1 MASVTYKTPV
11 EPHLNCSIRSCT
23 RNRRQKRQSCRD
35 VMTHMVR
42 SHLTERD
49 VDVLVQTAELSLD
62 SVTKTQPH
70 PNAGCILT
78 DTQGSIVGQGSL
90 WAQGAE
96 APEVIAVKEAQ
107 GAAAGGTAY
116 LNLETGDCHGDT
128 AAIQA
133 LIHSGVKRCVVGML
147 HPLEHSR
154 GKAVDA
160 LLSAGIHVDIL
171 QNTLSLSGLSQES
184 IDRLDIIYS
193 SNEALLHRAALG
205 KPMGIIKYAMTLDGK
220 IAASSGHSAWVSSQD
235 SRGIVFRTRASCDA
249 VIIGGQTVRRDNP
262 RLTTRMEGGH
272 QPVRIV
278 MSRRLDLPM
287 EADMWDTQVAPTIV
301 ATQKGAKKDMQRKLV
316 SKGVEVVEFDF
327 LTPEAVSEYCYQRGF
342 LSCLWECGGV
352 LAAPAVADNTI
363 HKVIAFIAPKI
374 IGGKGA
380 PTPMGELGFVEMT
393 QAIDI
398 LHPQWSTVGPDVMIS
413 GYLPISSGPK
423 ALADSLGIIQSQ
435 SSARYQPIESS
446 KSATNQLWLSPQTTP
461 SQVQQQ
467 QQLEFYKCWDK
478 LGCLS
483 NFSPHPIDMPDV
495 TMDEPTLEAVR
506 HALTTADAPIP
517 HGRLWP
523 SSEHYY
529 QAQKFHGVDHKA
541 SRDIIED
548 IMRAPSPDEAAKI
561 GRTAE
566 ASTPELL
573 HPDWEARKLAVMHAA
588 LLRKFSCHKGPRDT
602 LLGTLKT
609 PHAALVESSP
619 HDFFWGRGIDGTGS
633 NHLGKL
639 LMTIRDEL
647 SSQT

>member
-1 MASVTYKTPV
+1 
-11 EPHLNCSIRSCT
+11 
-23 RNRRQKRQSCRD
+23 
-35 VMTHMVR
+35 MVR
-42 SHLTERD
+42 SQLTERD

-62 SVTKTQPH
+62 SVTMTQPH

-78 DTQGSIVGQGSL
+78 DAHGSIVGRGSL

-96 APEVIAVKEAQ
+96 APEVIAVKEAR
-107 GAAAGGTAY
+107 GAAVQGTAY
-116 LNLETGDCHGDT
+116 LNLEAGDCHGDT
-128 AAIQA
+128 AAVQA
-133 LIHSGVKRCVVGML
+133 LIQSGVKRCVIGML

-160 LLSAGIHVDIL
+160 LLSAGIRVDVL
-171 QNTLSLSGLSQES
+171 QNTLSFSGLSQES
-184 IDRLDIIYS
+184 IDRLDIIYA

-235 SRGIVFRTRASCDA
+235 SRSIVFRTRASCDA

-262 RLTTRMEGGH
+262 RLTTRMDGGH

-278 MSRRLDLPM
+278 MSRRLDLPI

-301 ATQKGAKKDMQRKLV
+301 ATQKGAKKDMQQKLV

-327 LTPEAVSEYCYQRGF
+327 LTPEAVSDYCYQRGF

-398 LHPQWSTVGPDVMIS
+398 LHPQWSQVGPDVMIS
-413 GYLPISSGPK
+413 GYLPISGGPK
-423 ALADSLGIIQSQ
+423 SLAESLGLIQS
-435 SSARYQPIESS
+435 SVSRYQPIESS
-446 KSATNQLWLSPQTTP
+446 KSALTQQWLSPQTTP

-467 QQLEFYKCWDK
+467 QQLEFYKCWDN

-483 NFSPHPIDMPDV
+483 NFSPHPIDMPD
-495 TMDEPTLEAVR
+495 TPMDESTLKAVR
-506 HALTTADAPIP
+506 HTLTTADAPIP
-517 HGRLWP
+517 NGRLWP

-529 QAQKFHGVDHKA
+529 QAQKFHGVNSKA
-541 SRDIIED
+541 SKDIIED
-548 IMRAPSPDEAAKI
+548 IINAPSPEEAAKI
-561 GRTAE
+561 GRGAE
-566 ASTPELL
+566 SSTPDLL

-602 LLGTLKT
+602 LLETLKT
-609 PHAALVESSP
+609 PEAALVESSP

-633 NHLGKL
+633 NHLGQL
-639 LMTIRDEL
+639 LMTIRHEL
-647 SSQT
+647 SSSPSSS